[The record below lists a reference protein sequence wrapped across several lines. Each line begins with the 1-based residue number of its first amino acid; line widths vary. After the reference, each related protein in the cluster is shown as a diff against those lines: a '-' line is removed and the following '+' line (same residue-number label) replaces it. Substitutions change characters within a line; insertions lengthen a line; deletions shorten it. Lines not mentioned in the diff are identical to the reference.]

1 MSQKRC
7 HVTLKL
13 DFDENTRIYAD
24 YRSSAEFS
32 LFLILQHFLVFF
44 DVIDV

>member
-24 YRSSAEFS
+24 YRSKCRFQYN
-32 LFLILQHFLVFF
+32 FDIIVFASNF
-44 DVIDV
+44 DV